1 MNTLQTTL
9 TALQSQLESQKQ
21 AAQYYTENVFN
32 KEVESLQSKISDFL
46 EKFFG
51 ERYDVTYDG
60 SQLTIWTSDEK
71 HWSSDA
77 IRIDRYA
84 YHGEKATARLSWYSS
99 SCTVEDTKHRSYLKV
114 LGLVATVLNQ
124 IDAEMP
130 KWSEEYQQYSEKLYV
145 TFLQP
150 VSNTE
155 FAIRKIEAQI
165 LEEGLE
171 SYKKPGFALTISPRT
186 NCERHWEIPTD
197 EIGAYSLESQPQY
210 FELQTG
216 RGRYDYVRV
225 FAFEVVGPVKHGKV
239 QMNIYTS
246 SDPSYNASPI
256 VVTKNRFDDFIAT
269 VYNWENF
276 DKPVYNAKQTD
287 KFNQHAK
294 KVVENAAKK
303 QLETI

>member
-9 TALQSQLESQKQ
+9 TALKSQLESQKE
-21 AAQYYTENVFN
+21 AAKYYTENVFN

-51 ERYDVTYDG
+51 QRYDVNYDG
-60 SQLTIWTSDEK
+60 SQLSIWTSEEK
-71 HWSSDA
+71 GWSSDA

-84 YHGEKATARLSWYSS
+84 YCGEKATARLNWYSS

-130 KWSEEYQQYSEKLYV
+130 KWSEEFKQYSEKLYV

-165 LEEGLE
+165 LEQGLE
-171 SYKKPGFALTISPRT
+171 SYKTPGFKLTISPRVT
-186 NCERHWEIPTD
+186 CERHWEID
-197 EIGAYSLESQPQY
+197 RDKVGAYTLENQPQY
-210 FELQTG
+210 FDLQVG
-216 RGRYDYVRV
+216 RGKYDHVRV
-225 FAFEVVGPVKHGKV
+225 YAFEVVDVKKSKV

-246 SDPSYNASPI
+246 ADPSYSASPI
-256 VVTKNRFDDFIAT
+256 VVTKARFDDFIAT

-276 DKPVYNAKQTD
+276 DKEVYNARQTD
-287 KFNQHAK
+287 RFNEHTK
-294 KVVENAAKK
+294 TVVEKADKK
-303 QLETI
+303 QLETA